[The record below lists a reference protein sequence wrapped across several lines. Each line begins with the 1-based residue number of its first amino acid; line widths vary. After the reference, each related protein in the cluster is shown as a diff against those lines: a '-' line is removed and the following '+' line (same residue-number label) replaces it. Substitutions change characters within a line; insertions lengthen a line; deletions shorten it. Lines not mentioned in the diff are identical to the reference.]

1 MVDMNTNVNKIDSSS
16 FGNSKQKTS
25 SILENLKVTYNG
37 YVEKISKT
45 DFANSLTRYQIQYN
59 MLKDIKNFASQE
71 QNEQELA
78 FVQEQ
83 FVEISENA
91 LMFSMFSSK
100 VLIVS
105 AILFCILSITSKTSF
120 VIDCCSIE
128 EVRTS
133 LKSIPNSFMLE
144 TSEFIFELI

>member
-83 FVEISENA
+83 FVEISEKMA
-91 LMFSMFSSK
+91 QFGVK
-100 VLIVS
+100 PK
-105 AILFCILSITSKTSF
+105 AI
-120 VIDCCSIE
+120 
-128 EVRTS
+128 
-133 LKSIPNSFMLE
+133 
-144 TSEFIFELI
+144 